1 MGWTNLSFGFNEV
14 LASAKLNLLQ
24 DNLVA
29 LATGAVG
36 APSIQHKAITTHTAQ
51 VIRSDD
57 FSLNAS
63 SYLQRTGGA
72 FSLITSGAV
81 IISVRSTWRSN
92 ANANIYGRINRDSGT
107 EYRAFGSIL
116 SNGAQTLFL
125 GGSALF
131 TGLSAGSHDFGFE
144 VRCDSGQAQN
154 LCGSL
159 GEWFCFEMF
168 GLEV

>member
-29 LATGAVG
+29 LAT
-36 APSIQHKAITTHTAQ
+36 
-51 VIRSDD
+51 
-57 FSLNAS
+57 
-63 SYLQRTGGA
+63 
-72 FSLITSGAV
+72 GAV